1 MISPQLLEIEKSVNN
16 LSINEKLWLLEQIAR
31 KIREGDSTDES
42 TALIP
47 HITLEDKLN
56 QMKEFLGTPWEGK
69 EDFLQIM
76 EEIDQERHC
85 YLGRELE
92 L

>member
-31 KIREGDSTDES
+31 KIREGDSEMNQ
-42 TALIP
+42 TASIQ
-47 HITLEDKLN
+47 HITLEDQLN
-56 QMKEFLGTPWEGK
+56 QMKEFLATPWEGK